1 MAFLGCRLGVVRDV
15 LFPRVHASVYGVGFI
30 TPYFAGLPGLHLQR
44 LAQAE
49 SQTFSP
55 TTLIALLPPSA
66 PFLRPLAIS
75 LINC

>member
-30 TPYFAGLPGLHLQR
+30 TPYFSGLPGLHLQR

-49 SQTFSP
+49 S
-55 TTLIALLPPSA
+55 LLQ
-66 PFLRPLAIS
+66 LK
-75 LINC
+75 